1 MVHVDRVCFEIN
13 LERTI
18 LWRIRDY
25 YIRTSVKEKVE
36 VWMNPLSQ
44 TLGKLEA
51 NLAEL
56 VLEMDLAEL
65 NCDVADS

>member
-44 TLGKLEA
+44 TLGKLGA

>member
-25 YIRTSVKEKVE
+25 YIRTSVEEKVE

-44 TLGKLEA
+44 TLGKLGA
-51 NLAEL
+51 NSAEL

>member
-44 TLGKLEA
+44 TLGKLGA

-56 VLEMDLAEL
+56 VLEMGLAEL